1 MALFL
6 ERKWPCLILAACLT
20 VAIMGLFTFA
30 AAEPL
35 RSVDSRDD
43 DPFSENFFTSID
55 ITIDCLAEGETI
67 MSRARAYSFSPLRTG
82 SLRILML
89 IGLQYAGFVLIQS
102 SLKKSEKVNYLTMKN
117 ALLLKLRI

>member
-1 MALFL
+1 MILFL
-6 ERKWPCLILAACLT
+6 RGKWPCLILAAYLA

-35 RSVDSRDD
+35 RSVDLWDD
-43 DPFSENFFTSID
+43 EPESDVFFALID
-55 ITIDCLAEGETI
+55 FTIDCLAEGETV
-67 MSRARAYSFSPLRTG
+67 MSRARGYSFSPLRTG

-102 SLKKSEKVNYLTMKN
+102 SLKKSEKVNYLTIKN
-117 ALLLKLRI
+117 AVLLKLLI